1 MRRLGNLQR
10 LFQRTVPLQYA
21 RHATSLLDE
30 PVTEQSILGSVVPRN
45 LAFLADPIIAHAL
58 LGKERSMYPALP
70 SLAEAEQRGY
80 KLDAVAI
87 TTEIRRVLVQGRV
100 QISKADVC
108 RGVGDTLCFSPALRT
123 SLHEALSDGT
133 KSMIREYLA
142 SRAAEEGLPRQAR
155 SALLR
160 PKHPPSRISKQGVR
174 QRQLPACSRNSLKE
188 RRAQPQGPAAYK
200 ALCKWQKSASE
211 SIQKP

>member
-1 MRRLGNLQR
+1 
-10 LFQRTVPLQYA
+10 LQYA

-87 TTEIRRVLVQGRV
+87 TTEIRRVL
-100 QISKADVC
+100 A
-108 RGVGDTLCFSPALRT
+108 RGSRT
-123 SLHEALSDGT
+123 CTDIE
-133 KSMIREYLA
+133 
-142 SRAAEEGLPRQAR
+142 SRRMPGSRGH
-155 SALLR
+155 ALL
-160 PKHPPSRISKQGVR
+160 
-174 QRQLPACSRNSLKE
+174 
-188 RRAQPQGPAAYK
+188 QPGTAD
-200 ALCKWQKSASE
+200 KS
-211 SIQKP
+211 P